1 MAREMMRKLTAV
13 YERNPDEQKLEL
25 QKKFHWWK
33 LEVADHVH

>member
-1 MAREMMRKLTAV
+1 MTLKKKKK
-13 YERNPDEQKLEL
+13 NEQKLEL